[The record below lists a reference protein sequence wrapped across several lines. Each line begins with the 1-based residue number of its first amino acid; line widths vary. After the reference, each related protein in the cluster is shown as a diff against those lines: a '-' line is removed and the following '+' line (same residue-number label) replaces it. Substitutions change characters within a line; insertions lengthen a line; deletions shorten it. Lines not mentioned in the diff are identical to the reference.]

1 MTGFLKK
8 YFVVLFL
15 IIVALVLFASST
27 NNFILEIIFKPLIVI
42 SLLIYLFIKNGH
54 KEKAVSFAIS
64 GLLLSLLG
72 DVFLIFQD
80 QHALFFIGGLVS
92 FLLAHI
98 SYIIYYW
105 RSSGSITQKKLN
117 NKTFVILVM
126 MLYGTIFYL
135 LLYNNLGGLKVPVF
149 VYTTVLISMNIFAL
163 NRFGKVNDKSF
174 QLIMIGAICF
184 ALSDSLLALNK
195 FLIPLPLAGVWILA
209 TYAAAQYF
217 ITQGVLSKS
226 NK

>member
-1 MTGFLKK
+1 
-8 YFVVLFL
+8 
-15 IIVALVLFASST
+15 
-27 NNFILEIIFKPLIVI
+27 
-42 SLLIYLFIKNGH
+42 
-54 KEKAVSFAIS
+54 
-64 GLLLSLLG
+64 
-72 DVFLIFQD
+72 
-80 QHALFFIGGLVS
+80 
-92 FLLAHI
+92 
-98 SYIIYYW
+98 
-105 RSSGSITQKKLN
+105 
-117 NKTFVILVM
+117 M